1 MACRANFSESILLNL
16 RNCVVAGLVWLD
28 CALFMMDEHAGWFTY
43 PYSPRVGGGVQL
55 FQDVHGDGLPVREDL
70 GEVLGAESRP
80 QRG

>member
-1 MACRANFSESILLNL
+1 MTCRDNFSESMRLNL
-16 RNCVVAGLVWLD
+16 RNCVVAGLVVGF
-28 CALFMMDEHAGWFTY
+28 ALLKMDEHAAWFTY

-70 GEVLGAESRP
+70 GEVLGAEGRP